1 MKNPH
6 YSKALKEEVKKKALE
21 GTPVNQLAKEYG
33 IHFTTIYDWLKNN
46 KIRVTYNANPPKPA
60 APKQVKA
67 TAPTVSQ
74 EAHDAEIA
82 FMMTEKLNLEKTVE
96 EQKALIAEQQ
106 EQLNNY
112 KRYSERMKDAIVI
125 MAIERTLNR

>member
-21 GTPVNQLAKEYG
+21 GTPVNQLAREYG

-60 APKQVKA
+60 APNEVKKSKIDQSGR
-67 TAPTVSQ
+67 V
-74 EAHDAEIA
+74 
-82 FMMTEKLNLEKTVE
+82 L
-96 EQKALIAEQQ
+96 
-106 EQLNNY
+106 QL
-112 KRYSERMKDAIVI
+112 SM
-125 MAIERTLNR
+125 